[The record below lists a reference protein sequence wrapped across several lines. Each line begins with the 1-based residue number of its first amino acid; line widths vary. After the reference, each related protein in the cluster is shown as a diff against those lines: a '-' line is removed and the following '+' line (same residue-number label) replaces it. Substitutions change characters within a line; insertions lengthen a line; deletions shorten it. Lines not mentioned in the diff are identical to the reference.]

1 MLLLKHWDIVLLLV
15 MNGVVS
21 SLYYGVIASIS
32 TLFSESYPSLNQTS
46 IGLCYLAT
54 AGGMML
60 GTTLIGHLLN
70 REYKRVFKA
79 VADARGQDEDSLD
92 IRTEQGVAEDF
103 PIEKV

>member
-1 MLLLKHWDIVLLLV
+1 
-15 MNGVVS
+15 
-21 SLYYGVIASIS
+21 
-32 TLFSESYPSLNQTS
+32 
-46 IGLCYLAT
+46 
-54 AGGMML
+54 MML